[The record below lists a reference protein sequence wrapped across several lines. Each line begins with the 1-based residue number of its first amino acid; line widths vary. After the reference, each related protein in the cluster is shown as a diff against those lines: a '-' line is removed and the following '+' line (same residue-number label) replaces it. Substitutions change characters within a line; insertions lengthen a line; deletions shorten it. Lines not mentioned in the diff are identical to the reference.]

1 MKKLIYLLYPKM
13 TCIHLISLNFYLS
26 EKKWIL
32 CDGFVG
38 VTKYFDLKILESS
51 MEWIESLSTWFFSL
65 SENNGVNPFIFS
77 RIFIGAVPFFTIFV
91 ASIVSNYNKGVSI
104 FFANFI
110 GKFLFVSAYLYLILW
125 SPERMCPSGFTW
137 L

>member
-1 MKKLIYLLYPKM
+1 
-13 TCIHLISLNFYLS
+13 
-26 EKKWIL
+26 
-32 CDGFVG
+32 
-38 VTKYFDLKILESS
+38 

-91 ASIVSNYNKGVSI
+91 AWIVSNYNKGVSI

-110 GKFLFVSAYLYLILW
+110 GKFLFVSAYLYLIL
-125 SPERMCPSGFTW
+125 
-137 L
+137 